1 MKRNVLICSI
11 LWISAAL
18 TAVAQAPQSI
28 SYQAVARNDQGH
40 ALVNQAVSFRLSI
53 RQGSAGG
60 AAAYSETHAVTTNEF
75 GLANLAIG
83 TGTVVSGVFSDI
95 DWGAADYWLSVE
107 MDPAGGSSYNLMG
120 ASQILSVPY
129 ALHSETAGRITGV
142 FTEGRIPFGKIGG
155 GELTES
161 ASLFWNS
168 TSNRL
173 GLGTST
179 PNVELEVTG
188 KSAFGN
194 SLSTARLNSGY
205 GPRVFNLI
213 DENAN
218 VRIWRYTNTSTLG
231 TALELALGTN
241 DDISNAANRW
251 WDIYLEGIGGADEF
265 LGFRRRTGGNSV
277 PYMSIAN
284 GGNLGIGTT
293 KPRARLHIN
302 GSLSRNMPVTVTA
315 DYTVQDSVSWIIADK
330 SSGNLTLTLPTATS
344 WRGREIMVKN
354 LRSSGTVISAS
365 SNVVPVDGTSAGT
378 AILPAIAGSW
388 ATLVSNGT
396 NWVTSNGSANV
407 TGAETKINAG
417 TNVTVTG
424 SGTVASPY
432 VISASEPTYTVG
444 ENTALGGYV
453 FYVTPD
459 GKHGLVAAT
468 KDQSSGS
475 TWYAAHDSIG
485 NPDKYDAA
493 GKNFVDWRFPTKRE
507 LDLMYDQRDEIG
519 NFYLDDGDS
528 GPYYYSGT
536 PTSISNYLYVAV
548 RRFSTGASQNL
559 NLITTPTAPYPRVR
573 AVRSF

>member
-11 LWISAAL
+11 LWMSAAL
-18 TAVAQAPQSI
+18 TAVAQAPQRI

-53 RQGSAGG
+53 RQGSAEG

-95 DWGAADYWLSVE
+95 DWGAADYWLRVE
-107 MDPAGGSSYNLMG
+107 MDPAGGSSYSLMG

-218 VRIWRYTNTSTLG
+218 VRIWRYTNTSTMG

-265 LGFRRRTGGNSV
+265 LGFRRRTGGNSA

-330 SSGNLTLTLPTATS
+330 ASGNLTLTLPAATS

-388 ATLVSNGT
+388 VTLVSNGG
-396 NWVTSNGSANV
+396 NWVIMQQRPLLPGEQTYSIGP
-407 TGAETKINAG
+407 NA
-417 TNVTVTG
+417 
-424 SGTVASPY
+424 S
-432 VISASEPTYTVG
+432 
-444 ENTALGGYV
+444 LGGYV
-453 FYVTPD
+453 VYVTPD
-459 GKHGLVAAT
+459 GKHGLVAAMQDQGT
-468 KDQSSGS
+468 GLIFEEAQDAVKDPSKHN
-475 TWYAAHDSIG
+475 T
-485 NPDKYDAA
+485 A
-493 GKNFVDWRFPTKRE
+493 GQNFYDWRIPTAFE
-507 LDLMYDQRDEIG
+507 M
-519 NFYLDDGDS
+519 
-528 GPYYYSGT
+528 
-536 PTSISNYLYVAV
+536 NYLYAYK
-548 RRFSTGASQNL
+548 GASHLNMSNFNYWCANL
-559 NLITTPTAPYPRVR
+559 NHFGGTTAVARILSSDGGFLTAPINGAGGNVWSVR